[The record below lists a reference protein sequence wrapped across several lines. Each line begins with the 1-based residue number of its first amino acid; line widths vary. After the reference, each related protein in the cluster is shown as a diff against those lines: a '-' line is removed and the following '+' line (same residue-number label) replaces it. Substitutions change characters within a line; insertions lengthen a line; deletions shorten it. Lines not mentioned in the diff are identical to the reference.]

1 MCFLSPVWRSYLD
14 IPADAE
20 ASFVSS
26 SSSFSLSTLEV
37 AHNPGISSFAL
48 IERKKPD
55 TWRWAIVSAAGPVT
69 DEGWEPTDT
78 DARRSAVLALQTSV
92 TR

>member
-20 ASFVSS
+20 AFQASS

-37 AHNPGISSFAL
+37 ACNPGITSFAL
-48 IERKKPD
+48 IERKQPD
-55 TWRWAIVSAAGPVT
+55 TWRWAIISAAGPVT
-69 DEGWEPTDT
+69 DEGWETTDI
-78 DARRSAVLALQTSV
+78 DAKRSAVAALEVMAS
-92 TR
+92 R